1 MSPSAP
7 KISRL
12 PIRRMTRGATC
23 LVQFHL
29 ARSFATGWETF
40 PKPDSAKPRAS
51 KIWTIQSARVM
62 ASSPSDE
69 KTVGMYHSP
78 GWRAATSRT
87 AFLWKKGSQAH
98 RLAFGED
105 VELRGS
111 DAAVPAAGSPR
122 TSPPNSVTP
131 RGGGHGSPSPQ
142 IHHPQ
147 LYVPHTLRLTGIQG
161 TSTILPRVWRFSTSR

>member
-51 KIWTIQSARVM
+51 KICTIQSARVM
-62 ASSPSDE
+62 ASSPSAE
-69 KTVGMYHSP
+69 KTVGMYHSA
-78 GWRAATSRT
+78 GWRAATSPH
-87 AFLWKKGSQAH
+87 AFLWERGSQAH
-98 RLAFGED
+98 RLAFVED
-105 VELRGS
+105 EEARGS
-111 DAAVPAAGSPR
+111 DAAASALGCAEHIDSY
-122 TSPPNSVTP
+122 SYESM
-131 RGGGHGSPSPQ
+131 
-142 IHHPQ
+142 
-147 LYVPHTLRLTGIQG
+147 
-161 TSTILPRVWRFSTSR
+161 

>member
-12 PIRRMTRGATC
+12 PIRRMKRGATC

-87 AFLWKKGSQAH
+87 AFLRKNGSQPH
-98 RLAFGED
+98 RLGFGE
-105 VELRGS
+105 EAGLRGAPA
-111 DAAVPAAGSPR
+111 DGPAAG
-122 TSPPNSVTP
+122 
-131 RGGGHGSPSPQ
+131 
-142 IHHPQ
+142 
-147 LYVPHTLRLTGIQG
+147 
-161 TSTILPRVWRFSTSR
+161 